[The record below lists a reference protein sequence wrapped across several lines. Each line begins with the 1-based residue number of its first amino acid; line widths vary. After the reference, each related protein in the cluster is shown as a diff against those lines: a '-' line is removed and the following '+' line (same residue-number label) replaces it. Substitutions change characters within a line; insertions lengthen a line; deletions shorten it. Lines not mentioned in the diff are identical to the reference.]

1 MALLIAGG
9 VLLGLAT
16 GLDLMFRIRMARLGD
31 WAVFLKGGSFNYSEY
46 HRVRVENGWDAW
58 PVWAMWT
65 LYIFGIGLLVGGFF
79 VYFGTRP
86 QAVR

>member
-16 GLDLMFRIRMARLGD
+16 ALDLMFRMRMARLGD
-31 WAVFLKGGSFNYSEY
+31 RAVFLKGGSFNYAEY
-46 HRVRVENGWDAW
+46 HRAGVERGWDVW
-58 PVWAMWT
+58 PVWAMWA
-65 LYIFGIGLLVGGFF
+65 LYVCEIGLLIAGFF

-86 QAVR
+86 QAVK

>member
-9 VLLGLAT
+9 VLLGFAT
-16 GLDLMFRIRMARLGD
+16 ALDLMFRMRVARLGD
-31 WAVFLKGGSFNYSEY
+31 RAVFLKGGLFNYSEY

-65 LYIFGIGLLVGGFF
+65 LYLFGIGLLVGGFF
-79 VYFGTRP
+79 VYFDTRP
-86 QAVR
+86 QVVK